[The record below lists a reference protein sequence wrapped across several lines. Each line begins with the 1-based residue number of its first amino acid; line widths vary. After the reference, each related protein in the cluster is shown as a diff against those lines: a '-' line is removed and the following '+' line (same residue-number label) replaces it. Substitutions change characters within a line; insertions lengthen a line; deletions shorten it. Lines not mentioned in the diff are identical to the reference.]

1 MFRPPTACAEGACV
15 RVVRGTHF
23 QPAAM
28 VRSAGRNG
36 SLRKQILA
44 GAPDAEIR
52 AKYLL
57 YPDYPKG
64 E

>member
-1 MFRPPTACAEGACV
+1 M

-57 YPDYPKG
+57 YSDYPKG